1 MLKLK
6 IIVAGSKD
14 VGKTSLIHRFVSGRF
29 LINTLSTIGV
39 DFMSKNL
46 TVDGQDVHLSLWDF
60 AGEQKFRTLFPAYC
74 SGASGAI
81 VLFDLSSRH
90 SFDDLK
96 DWVDLIDTN
105 SMNKKIVKLLI
116 GSKADLADQRQ
127 ISENEAKQ
135 FAKENNFT
143 QYLECSAKTGQNVD
157 IIFSSITKEIIMS
170 SLTRC
175 DKCKE
180 LNPKGQLFCQYCGGK
195 LQQ

>member
-46 TVDGQDVHLSLWDF
+46 TVDNQEVHLSLWDF

-81 VLFDLSSRH
+81 VLFDLSSRQ
-90 SFDDLK
+90 SFEDLK
-96 DWVDLIDTN
+96 DWVELIDTN
-105 SMNKKIVKLLI
+105 SMNKRVIKLLI

-127 ISENEAKQ
+127 ISEDEANEFKTTY
-135 FAKENNFT
+135 NFSH
-143 QYLECSAKTGQNVD
+143 YLECSAKTGQNVD
-157 IIFSSITKEIIMS
+157 LIFTTITKEIIS
-170 SLTRC
+170 TSLTRC
-175 DKCKE
+175 DKCNE
-180 LNPKGQLFCQYCGGK
+180 LNPKGQLFCQYCGAK
-195 LQQ
+195 LAQ